1 MEPENKTKQ
10 NDPKKLSL
18 IPLRGAVIYPSLATQ
33 LYIGRRSSLL
43 SLVYAHDQ
51 GNRVILTSQKDGETE
66 NPTFEDIYPVG
77 TLAMIVSAKRLPD
90 DTIKILVEGERR
102 VHINAMRETSS
113 GYMCDYEILPTKK
126 MSPHLAAGMRQRL
139 FKEVKKMFDVREKGH
154 EINNRRRDDAD
165 IDLSECEKG
174 REINNILRGL
184 ESLERCI
191 DAVASFCQLSTED
204 KQKILTSPDLEERF
218 NVLMNY
224 IKSEVEIANMDKKI
238 HRKVREQIDKNQRE
252 YYLNEQV
259 KAIRRELGGGDEK
272 SELEELET
280 RLKKS
285 KMSPDAR
292 AKADNEMRKLKV
304 MSPMSAEATVVRSY
318 LEWLLDLPWD
328 VKTKSPLNIL
338 RAEKILNRHHYGLKE
353 VKERIMEY
361 LAVYKRAQKNRAP
374 LILLVGPPGV
384 GKTSLG
390 QAMAAAT
397 GRKLVRFSLG
407 GVHDEAEIRGHRR
420 TYIGSMPGKIIQKLA
435 KVKVNNPLFL
445 LDEVDKMGMDF
456 RGDPAAALLEALDP
470 EQNSAFSDHYLEVD
484 YDLSDV
490 LFVCTANSLD
500 IPPALLDRVEII
512 RLPGY
517 TDIEKISIAQK
528 HLIPKQLELCGLPKK
543 QVRFARPALAK
554 IVASYTREAGVREME
569 RQISKIMRKVVLKL
583 SKEETEEKIL
593 ITAEDTDSY
602 LGTEKYAY
610 TKLPARRQIGQA
622 AGLAWTSVGG
632 EILNIE
638 AAVMPGSGQ
647 IIKTGHLGKVM
658 QESIQAAIS
667 VVRSRSRALGIDGEF
682 NRKYDFHIHV
692 PEGATPK
699 DGPSAGLAISLAL
712 ISCLVSEPLRADVA
726 MTGEITLRGEV
737 LKIGGLKEKLLA
749 AKRSHIGKV
758 LIPYENLGELK
769 EIDDKILSKLAVK
782 PIKTIDEAMEL
793 AFAKLPASIDLKKF
807 AYMPTL
813 KKEDLISKPLS
824 AH

>member
-1 MEPENKTKQ
+1 MEPQNKTKQ

-102 VHINAMRETSS
+102 VRINAMRETSS
-113 GYMCDYEILPTKK
+113 GYMCDYEVLPTKK
-126 MSPHLAAGMRQRL
+126 ISPHLAAGMRQRL
-139 FKEVKKMFDVREKGH
+139 FKEVKKMFDMREKGH
-154 EINNRRRDDAD
+154 EINN
-165 IDLSECEKG
+165 
-174 REINNILRGL
+174 ILRGM

-204 KQKILTSPDLEERF
+204 KQKVLTSPDLEERF

-224 IKSEVEIANMDKKI
+224 IKSEVEIANLDKKI

-272 SELEELET
+272 GELEDLEV
-280 RLKKS
+280 RMKKS

-292 AKADNEMRKLKV
+292 AKADNEMRKLKI

-328 VKTKSPLNIL
+328 AKTKSPINIL
-338 RAEKILNRHHYGLKE
+338 RAEKVLNKHHYGLKE

-528 HLIPKQLELCGLPKK
+528 HLIPKQLELCGLSKK
-543 QVRFARPALAK
+543 QVRFDRPALAK

-569 RQISKIMRKVVLKL
+569 RQISKIIRKVVLKIG
-583 SKEETEEKIL
+583 KEANEDIEENIL
-593 ITAEDTDSY
+593 IKAEDTDSY
-602 LGTEKYAY
+602 LGTEKYTY

-638 AAVMPGSGQ
+638 AAVMPGSGK

-667 VVRSRSRALGIDGEF
+667 VVRSRSRALGIDDEF
-682 NRKYDFHIHV
+682 NRKYDYHIHV

-758 LIPYENLGELK
+758 LIPYENMGELK
-769 EIDDKILSKLAVK
+769 EIDDKILSKLTVK

-807 AYMPTL
+807 AYTPTL